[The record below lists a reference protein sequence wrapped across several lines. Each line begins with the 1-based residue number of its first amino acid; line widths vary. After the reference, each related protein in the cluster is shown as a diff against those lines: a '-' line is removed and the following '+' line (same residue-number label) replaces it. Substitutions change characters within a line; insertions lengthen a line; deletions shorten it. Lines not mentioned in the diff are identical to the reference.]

1 MENKISE
8 FSDKCIIIKI
18 RDNYPTLYERVR
30 RCWKRNKERAEQ
42 ADYVLAV
49 IKNKVEGVFEPS
61 QWYYIPMEECKKIGL
76 DCNNRKQPC
85 RKIGFVGKEAD
96 ADVQSKYLNKYIPDK
111 YRKTG
116 ARAAFLYTY

>member
-18 RDNYPTLYERVR
+18 GDNLPTLYERVR

-49 IKNKVEGVFEPS
+49 IKSKVEGVFEPL
-61 QWYYIPMEECKKIGL
+61 QWCFISIEECKKINCG
-76 DCNNRKQPC
+76 NNNQPC
-85 RKIGFVGKEAD
+85 GRIGFVGKEAD
-96 ADVQSKYLNKYIPDK
+96 ADAQSKYLNKYIPDK
-111 YRKTG
+111 YRKPG

>member
-8 FSDKCIIIKI
+8 FIDKCIIIKI
-18 RDNYPTLYERVR
+18 GDNHPTLYERVR

-49 IKNKVEGVFEPS
+49 IKGKVEGVFEPS
-61 QWYYIPMEECKKIGL
+61 QWYYIPIEECKTIYSCKYK
-76 DCNNRKQPC
+76 NQPC
-85 RKIGFVGKEAD
+85 GRIGFVGKEAGI
-96 ADVQSKYLNKYIPDK
+96 DVQNKYLNKYIPDE
-111 YRKTG
+111 YRKHG